1 MKGKRGIMSKVNCGL
16 RMGAAAFV
24 AGLSLVGT
32 PGPAVAVAE
41 TAEDAGTHSAGKA
54 ETGRTG
60 RSDAGASRPSADKAP
75 PAVAVLGSGSAVNSS
90 MQRRAGRI
98 ASQDRSALTSVLDR
112 RARPSAPFLPTI
124 PSVLAESVSPAA
136 ALPERPQAA
145 SGGPSAA
152 LVGPDV
158 APAVAKVPVVPL
170 PASVQPAA
178 AAAIKTAL
186 INTGVI
192 SMVSPP
198 GAAAVASTTADAVA
212 AAPSITAS
220 VTGALDNAANWLS
233 GRPGESAAAFL
244 QGALLLVRRH
254 LFGGLTTAPAAAT
267 VSVLVDDKLP
277 ITVSPTNS
285 FRTIYG
291 TIAAGSV
298 TINGHTWFADPKTH
312 LYTTTA
318 DLAEEWQTYYSEM
331 QAGRGAELNDV
342 QRLAGNAQAVF
353 ENTDLKFQPEA
364 QLSVA
369 RQDVQKVLDAV
380 YAAMIGAGV
389 DPSSTLT
396 EDQYLAIGAVLQNNP
411 TLRELAVQGHGLNN
425 AWIPRYAGFTR
436 HFQNNVDRQTRFIGA
451 GFNSGQRALADFF
464 DDNIITHLP
473 FPTVVH
479 NGVLWQLNQN
489 GNREATVDDSVAAL
503 NESLTTTYTSDD
515 FRQPPALVNKTPN
528 QALEAGQPFSF
539 ALPDDTFVD
548 PQGED
553 ITYTATRIFGIPLPK
568 WLSFDAQTG
577 EFSGTA
583 PGWRIALVFV
593 KATNSSG
600 LSRTEAFFVHTK

>member
-1 MKGKRGIMSKVNCGL
+1 
-16 RMGAAAFV
+16 
-24 AGLSLVGT
+24 
-32 PGPAVAVAE
+32 
-41 TAEDAGTHSAGKA
+41 
-54 ETGRTG
+54 
-60 RSDAGASRPSADKAP
+60 
-75 PAVAVLGSGSAVNSS
+75 
-90 MQRRAGRI
+90 
-98 ASQDRSALTSVLDR
+98 
-112 RARPSAPFLPTI
+112 
-124 PSVLAESVSPAA
+124 
-136 ALPERPQAA
+136 
-145 SGGPSAA
+145 
-152 LVGPDV
+152 
-158 APAVAKVPVVPL
+158 
-170 PASVQPAA
+170 
-178 AAAIKTAL
+178 
-186 INTGVI
+186 
-192 SMVSPP
+192 MVSPP
-198 GAAAVASTTADAVA
+198 AAAGVASTPADAVA
-212 AAPSITAS
+212 AAPSITAT

-233 GRPGESAAAFL
+233 GRPAESAAAFL
-244 QGALLLVRRH
+244 QGALLLVRRN
-254 LFGGLTTAPAAAT
+254 LFGGPATAPAAAT
-267 VSVLVDDKLP
+267 VPVLVDDNLP
-277 ITVSPTNS
+277 IVVSPTNS
-285 FRTIYG
+285 FKTIYG
-291 TIAAGSV
+291 TTAAGSV
-298 TINGHTWFADPKTH
+298 TVNGHTWVADPKTH

-318 DLAEEWQTYYSEM
+318 DLAEEWQAYYSEM

-353 ENTDLKFQPEA
+353 ENTDLKFQTPD
-364 QLSVA
+364 QLSVD

-436 HFQNNVDRQTRFIGA
+436 HFQNNVDGQTRYIGP

-489 GNREATVDDSVAAL
+489 GNREATVADSVAAL

-528 QALEAGQPFSF
+528 QALEPGQPFNF
-539 ALPDDTFVD
+539 ALADDTFVD

-583 PGWRIALVFV
+583 PVWRIALVFV

-600 LSRTEAFFVHTK
+600 ISRTEAFFVHTK

>member
-1 MKGKRGIMSKVNCGL
+1 
-16 RMGAAAFV
+16 MGAAAFV

-32 PGPAVAVAE
+32 PGPAVAAADA
-41 TAEDAGTHSAGKA
+41 AEDAVTHSAGKT
-54 ETGRTG
+54 ETERTG
-60 RSDAGASRPSADKAP
+60 RPDARRGRPSTDKMSS
-75 PAVAVLGSGSAVNSS
+75 AVAVATAGSPA
-90 MQRRAGRI
+90 QRRAGRI
-98 ASQDRSALTSVLDR
+98 LPQNLSALTAELDR
-112 RARPSAPFLPTI
+112 RAQSSTPFLPAI
-124 PSVLAESVSPAA
+124 PATLGESASPAA
-136 ALPERPQAA
+136 ALPDRPQAA
-145 SGGPSAA
+145 AGGLSAA
-152 LVGPDV
+152 LVSPDA
-158 APAVAKVPVVPL
+158 APAGAKVPVVPL

-178 AAAIKTAL
+178 PAVINTAL
-186 INTGVI
+186 ITTGVT
-192 SMVSPP
+192 SVVSPP
-198 GAAAVASTTADAVA
+198 AAAAVASTTADAVA
-212 AAPSITAS
+212 AAPSITAT

-233 GRPGESAAAFL
+233 GGPAESAAAFL
-244 QGALLLVRRH
+244 QGALLLVRRT
-254 LFGGLTTAPAAAT
+254 LFGGNATAPAAAT
-267 VSVLVDDKLP
+267 VSVLVDDNLP

-291 TIAAGSV
+291 TTAAGSV
-298 TINGHTWFADPKTH
+298 TVNGHTWVADPKTH

-331 QAGRGAELNDV
+331 KAGRGAELNDV

-364 QLSVA
+364 QLSVD

-380 YAAMIGAGV
+380 YAATIGAGV

-436 HFQNNVDRQTRFIGA
+436 HFQNNVDGQTRYVGP

-489 GNREATVDDSVAAL
+489 GNREATVADSVAAL

-528 QALEAGQPFSF
+528 QALEAGQPFNF

-548 PQGED
+548 PQGEA

-568 WLSFDAQTG
+568 WLSFDAETRQ
-577 EFSGTA
+577 FSGTA

-600 LSRTEAFFVHTK
+600 ISRTEAFFVHTK